1 MRSLSAVKVASSRFA
16 QGFAAPWEGLFW
28 LVRRPGCWGLA
39 LLPTLIALVLL
50 VVLSGAGI
58 WVVQHLLRDLRV
70 DTSTNGVLG
79 ALAHLVGWLVAVV
92 LALVLALA
100 LAQPLAGNALE
111 ALAARRE
118 KELGV
123 PARPEGSA
131 VASILRSL
139 RISLFGLLCTLPLVL
154 ALSVVTLVA
163 PPLAVVTVPLKLLLT
178 CTMLAWDIVDY
189 PLSLQGAGV
198 RARLAWFGRNF
209 PAALGMGAGLALMFC
224 VPFAQLVLVGAGVA
238 GATKLVRDVG

>member
-1 MRSLSAVKVASSRFA
+1 MRSLSPVKAAPSRFV
-16 QGFAAPWEGLFW
+16 QGFTAPWEGLFW

-39 LLPTLIALVLL
+39 LLPTLLAVVLL

-58 WVVQHLLRDLRV
+58 WVVEHLLRDLRV
-70 DTSTNGVLG
+70 DTSAHGVLG
-79 ALAHLVGWLVAVV
+79 ALAHVVGWLVAVA
-92 LALVLALA
+92 LALLVALT

-111 ALAARRE
+111 ALAGRRE
-118 KELGV
+118 QELGI
-123 PARPEGSA
+123 PKRPDHSA

-139 RISLFGLLCTLPLVL
+139 RVSLFGLLCTLPLVL
-154 ALSVVTLVA
+154 ALSVVTLLV
-163 PPLAVVTVPLKLLLT
+163 PPLAVVTMPLKLVLT

-209 PAALGMGAGLALMFC
+209 PAALGMGVGLALMFC

-238 GATKLVRDVG
+238 GATKLVHDVG